1 MNFLNSDKRLLVTNP
16 HAGSPGAAVLKIEY
30 PELKATVEEMI
41 EIPKQQA
48 SCWVAYSP
56 RFSKYAYVMD
66 ALASNVTIV
75 DPRVGRVE
83 TEGVVQFQTRTPG
96 AGALDAR
103 VDRRWLYALTDD
115 TADSRL
121 NVWEIEKQGWAL
133 KQVQGFDITG
143 ELGLLPYRMG
153 LAIWSAEY

>member
-1 MNFLNSDKRLLVTNP
+1 
-16 HAGSPGAAVLKIEY
+16 
-30 PELKATVEEMI
+30 
-41 EIPKQQA
+41 
-48 SCWVAYSP
+48 
-56 RFSKYAYVMD
+56 MD

-103 VDRRWLYALTDD
+103 VNRRWLYALTDD